1 MRTRNA
7 LLGVCLVLTVALAAG
22 CEKDVRIT
30 WTNTTAQLRTVEL
43 AGPGVGATYVGN
55 LPPDGGK
62 VRYKL
67 EVDDDLLP
75 ADYQW
80 QAGDQSGR
88 FTVTD
93 ETPDE
98 LWIDIKPGGPGGPR
112 DEDTEVTDEHQME
125 IREMPVYQEEVVE

>member
-1 MRTRNA
+1 MRMTNA
-7 LLGVCLVLTVALAAG
+7 LLGVCLVLAAAAVAG
-22 CEKDVRIT
+22 CDKEVRIT

-43 AGPGVGATYVGN
+43 AGPGVGPTYVGN

-80 QAGDQSGR
+80 QAGDQGGR

-93 ETPDE
+93 DTPDE
-98 LWIDIKPGGPGGPR
+98 LWLDVKPGGPGGPR
-112 DEDTEVTDEHQME
+112 DEDTEVTEERQTE